1 MEVRERGGVWRW
13 GIMDVGECGGDGVR
27 RWEMEEFGSRGVKVR
42 EVEVKEC
49 GGDRV
54 WRWKSVEVRVWRW
67 QSVKVRVWR
76 WGSVEVRVWRWDNV
90 EVGSVEG
97 GSV

>member
-1 MEVRERGGVWRW
+1 MEVCGGVWRW

-54 WRWKSVEVRVWRW
+54 WRWSTDTLT
-67 QSVKVRVWR
+67 QHT
-76 WGSVEVRVWRWDNV
+76 DTPTH
-90 EVGSVEG
+90 
-97 GSV
+97 

>member
-1 MEVRERGGVWRW
+1 
-13 GIMDVGECGGDGVR
+13 
-27 RWEMEEFGSRGVKVR
+27 MEECGSRGVKVR

>member
-1 MEVRERGGVWRW
+1 MEVCGGVWRW

-49 GGDRV
+49 EAAELAEDWFQGLSKG
-54 WRWKSVEVRVWRW
+54 
-67 QSVKVRVWR
+67 
-76 WGSVEVRVWRWDNV
+76 
-90 EVGSVEG
+90 
-97 GSV
+97 